1 MTDVTTNEVGASVD
15 ASVKLVQ
22 VLITKAKQTLGV
34 DTSALSD
41 EVFAEVIYRGLSD
54 LLNAGMS
61 KITVKD
67 LEGAELDKAKQAA
80 FEKAEEN
87 LKTLMDGKVKHKGQR
102 GSNASATKHS
112 REVTTEAMR
121 LGRDVIK
128 DQIRA
133 DGGKP
138 SHYKASD
145 ISKWAKELLEADAS
159 YYEMATAN
167 IEGRKQ
173 KKLGISLEGLKP
185 DAGLVEKDEKRK
197 NAAKPKAEGQLSA
210 KQAGKSG
217 KVAPPRQKP
226 GSQPTAH

>member
-1 MTDVTTNEVGASVD
+1 MTDVTIAD
-15 ASVKLVQ
+15 AGGDAPVKLVE
-22 VLITKAKQTLGV
+22 VMITKAKKALGV

-41 EVFAEVIYRGLSD
+41 EVFAEIIYRGLSD
-54 LLNAGMS
+54 LLTSGMS

-67 LEGAELDKAKQAA
+67 LEGEELEKAKAAA

-87 LKTLMDGKVKHKGQR
+87 LKVLLSGKVKHKGQR
-102 GSNASATKHS
+102 GSGASATKHS

-145 ISKWAKELLEADAS
+145 ISKWAKELLEADPS
-159 YYEMATAN
+159 YYEMAAAN

-185 DAGLVEKDEKRK
+185 DETLVAKAEAKAK
-197 NAAKPKAEGQLSA
+197 ATKPKAAGQLSA
-210 KQAGKSG
+210 KQAGKAG

-226 GSQPTAH
+226 GTQPTVN